1 MEIPGNGRSGRPR
14 PPVEGAVASGRMGT
28 TISTRVACSFKAL
41 GITWFVSGTIFCLIV
56 KGPGT
61 LSFWCIWGSAFFARE
76 WFLVGLPLLAF
87 GGRIFPRPLSVAF
100 VCGRTG
106 GALVMAL
113 PAIVFGYYL
122 PPGAH
127 WKHSL
132 NDLKWEGIAFVAA
145 ALTTGLYYRFLHDE
159 AAD

>member
-1 MEIPGNGRSGRPR
+1 M
-14 PPVEGAVASGRMGT
+14 
-28 TISTRVACSFKAL
+28 FFAL
-41 GITWFVSGTIFCLIV
+41 GWFF
-56 KGPGT
+56 
-61 LSFWCIWGSAFFARE
+61 
-76 WFLVGLPLLAF
+76 VGLPLLAS
-87 GGRIFPRPLSVAF
+87 GERIFRASFLLLTF
-100 VCGRTG
+100 TGGLG

-145 ALTTGLYYRFLHDE
+145 ALTTGLYYRFLHHE
-159 AAD
+159 SAD